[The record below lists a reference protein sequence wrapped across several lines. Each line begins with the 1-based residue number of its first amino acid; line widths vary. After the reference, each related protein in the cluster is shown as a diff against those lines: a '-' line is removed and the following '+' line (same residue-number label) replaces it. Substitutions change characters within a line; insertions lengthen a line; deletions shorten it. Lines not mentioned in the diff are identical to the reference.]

1 MSLKQNSPDN
11 HRNVENRGNRK
22 KNAMTKEQDFAGLT
36 QRLPFAESDFYES
49 YRRTFENTEL
59 GMIKTAAP
67 TA

>member
-1 MSLKQNSPDN
+1 
-11 HRNVENRGNRK
+11 
-22 KNAMTKEQDFAGLT
+22 MTKEQDFAGLT

>member
-1 MSLKQNSPDN
+1 
-11 HRNVENRGNRK
+11 
-22 KNAMTKEQDFAGLT
+22 MTKEQDFAGLT

-67 TA
+67 LHEKERKSPHTAVPKSQNL